1 MNMSNSASRINIIS
15 LLMSTAKNVVVTIFM
30 VALVIFLG
38 NGLNLIGWGYI
49 VQMRYY
55 LLMAGMCWMLY
66 GLFFIQYRERQIT
79 FKYYS
84 LFLTLWPFSILL
96 TSFLL
101 GGSIADELIQ
111 VQVWV
116 YVSTFFMLF
125 YHFKFTENRV
135 MWIIMIVA
143 LITVTIQILQQ
154 IEPLF
159 AVFGGSPDD
168 TGEVVITG
176 ERNGMARFFV
186 GSYQVQMLAMCFCWY
201 KMLKTFKPIWFLLSA
216 LMLVSIYLYLTKQIL
231 ITTLLTL
238 ALSFFFVKGRWVRIL
253 SYVLLAICGISL
265 AIFWDDLFGEMI
277 RESKDDSFSHAIRFE
292 FIGYIIEYNFANPV
306 KAIFGH
312 GTTIPFFEEL
322 RHMLYY
328 PSDIGFFGESIY
340 YGWLWAIAYFYVAF
354 RILVT
359 YRNRIPLYIRL
370 YILCSGFIS
379 IFIFP
384 YRDRI
389 EMYNWMCVI
398 YIASLYI
405 DKPQE
410 HDEKDNETG
419 IKEMEIV
426 TNQSEA

>member
-1 MNMSNSASRINIIS
+1 MPNDNNKNILTSLISSSMN
-15 LLMSTAKNVVVTIFM
+15 VTVILAM

-55 LLMAGMCWMLY
+55 LLMAALCWALY
-66 GLFFIQYRERQIT
+66 GLYFIQYRDRHIT
-79 FKYYS
+79 FKYYT
-84 LFLTLWPFSILL
+84 LFLTLWPFGILL

-125 YHFKFTENRV
+125 YHFKFTEERL

-154 IEPLF
+154 VDPLF
-159 AVFGGSPDD
+159 AIFGGSADD

-176 ERNGMARFFV
+176 ERNGIARYFV

-201 KMLKTFKPIWFLLSA
+201 KMLKTFKPIWFILSA

-231 ITTLLTL
+231 LTTMLTL
-238 ALSFFFVKGRWVRIL
+238 AISFFLVKGRNVRIL
-253 SYVLLAICGISL
+253 SYTLLGLCGLFLIVY
-265 AIFWDDLFGEMI
+265 WEDLFGDMI

-292 FIGYIIEYNFANPV
+292 FIGYIIEYNFTNPV

-312 GTTIPFFEEL
+312 GTTIPFFQEL

-340 YGWLWAIAYFYVAF
+340 YGCLWALAYFYVAF
-354 RILVT
+354 RIVIT
-359 YRNRIPLYIRL
+359 YRNRVPLYIRL
-370 YILCSGFIS
+370 YVLCSGFIS

-389 EMYNWMCVI
+389 EMYNWMCVV

-410 HDEKDNETG
+410 QDEKDDETE
-419 IKEMEIV
+419 IKETEIF
-426 TNQSEA
+426 TKQSKA

>member
-1 MNMSNSASRINIIS
+1 MNMLNSASNTNIITS
-15 LLMSTAKNVVVTIFM
+15 LMSSTKNVTVTLCM

-49 VQMRYY
+49 VQLRYY
-55 LLMAGMCWMLY
+55 LLMAGVCWALY
-66 GLFFIQYRERQIT
+66 GLFFIQYRNRHIT

-84 LFLTLWPFSILL
+84 LFLTLWPFGILL
-96 TSFLL
+96 TSSLL
-101 GGSIADELIQ
+101 GGIITEELTR

-125 YHFKFTENRV
+125 YHFKFTEKRL
-135 MWIIMIVA
+135 MWIIVIVA
-143 LITVTIQILQQ
+143 IITAIIQILQQ
-154 IEPLF
+154 VDPLF
-159 AVFGGSPDD
+159 AIFGGSADD
-168 TGEVVITG
+168 TGEVVITA

-231 ITTLLTL
+231 ITTLFTL
-238 ALSFFFVKGRWVRIL
+238 ALSFFLVKGRWVRIL
-253 SYVLLAICGISL
+253 SYSLLIICGISL
-265 AIFWDDLFGEMI
+265 AIFWEDLFGDMI
-277 RESKDDSFSHAIRFE
+277 RDSKDDNFSHAIRFE

-322 RHMLYY
+322 RHMLYH

-340 YGWLWAIAYFYVAF
+340 YGWPWALAYFYIAF

-359 YRNRIPLYIRL
+359 YRAHVPIYIRL
-370 YILCSGFIS
+370 YVLCSGFIS

-389 EMYNWMCVI
+389 EMYNWMCVV

-405 DKPQE
+405 DKAQVQKGDGTE
-410 HDEKDNETG
+410 IKNLG
-419 IKEMEIV
+419 IT
-426 TNQSEA
+426 TNQDKA